1 MTTISIIGTGMAGLG
16 AAHQATEMNTACI
29 MYDKN
34 NHAGGHTASW
44 ATAEGFV
51 FDEGP
56 HISFTKDK
64 RIQAILEENTGG
76 QFVSFAAHVN
86 NYWQGK
92 WIKHPAQCNLHGL
105 PTELV
110 VKVLNDFIHAQ
121 FSDAGEIKNYA
132 DWLVSSYGK
141 TFAETFPMEYGLRY
155 HTTTA
160 DNMSTD
166 WLGPRLYRPD
176 IEEILK
182 GALNPVT
189 DDVHYVGEF
198 RYPSQGGFVTFLKKF
213 FENIDTQLSHR
224 LVKLDPV
231 SKILSFE
238 NGSAVNYDVLVS
250 SMPLPELI
258 PLIEGVP
265 DKVLNA
271 SQKLACTSCM
281 TVNLGIARD
290 DISPAHWTYFYDR
303 DFIFTRLSF
312 PHMFA
317 PGNAPEGTG
326 SIQAEIYYSKKYKAL
341 EYSEQECIDKT
352 VKDLIRCGL
361 LRDDDEILYKGAR
374 NIDYANIIFDLER
387 KDALAIVSNYLEDIG
402 IQTAGRYGKW
412 GYHWT
417 DESFKSGESAVKKIL
432 GG

>member
-1 MTTISIIGTGMAGLG
+1 MTKITIIGTGMAGLG
-16 AAHQATEMNTACI
+16 AAYQALQENVSCV

-34 NHAGGHTASW
+34 DHHGGHTASW
-44 ATAEGFV
+44 STTEGFV

-64 RIQAILEENTGG
+64 RIQAILEENVGG
-76 QFVSFAAHVN
+76 KFESFSAHVN
-86 NYWQGK
+86 NYWQGQ

-105 PTELV
+105 PTSLV

-121 FSDAGEIKNYA
+121 FKETNEINNYA
-132 DWLVSSYGK
+132 DWLIASYGR

-198 RYPSQGGFVTFLKKF
+198 RYPSQGGFVSYLNKF
-213 FENIDTQLSHR
+213 FEKTNTRLSHR
-224 LVKLDPV
+224 LTKLDPV
-231 SKILSFE
+231 NKKLWFE
-238 NGSAVNYDVLVS
+238 NGTEANYHAIVS
-250 SMPLPELI
+250 SIPLPELVPMI
-258 PLIEGVP
+258 KGVP
-265 DKVLNA
+265 KKVLEA

-281 TVNLGIARD
+281 TVNLGIARK
-290 DISPAHWTYFYDR
+290 DISPAHWSYFYDR

-317 PGNAPEGTG
+317 SSNAPAGTG
-326 SIQAEIYYSKKYKAL
+326 SIQAEIYYSKKYKSL
-341 EYSEQECIDKT
+341 EYNKQECIDRT
-352 VKDLIRCGL
+352 IKDLQRCGL
-361 LRDDDEILYKGAR
+361 LSTDDKILYQGAR
-374 NIDYANIIFDLER
+374 NIEYANIIFDLDR
-387 KDALAIVSNYLEDIG
+387 KEALGIVHKYLEDNE
-402 IQTAGRYGKW
+402 IQVAGRYGKW

-432 GG
+432 GH